1 MRILVITAPDKK
13 PEVYDLVEG
22 KKEAGQEARQFFF
35 SNAVNEQ
42 ENSGLD
48 EKNTWWNG
56 FRQCGQIAHTDGYVT
71 TFEVANACM
80 PA

>member
-1 MRILVITAPDKK
+1 MRILVISTPDKD
-13 PEVYDLVEG
+13 PEIYDLAEG
-22 KKEAGQEARQFFF
+22 KKEAGQEARRLFF

-48 EKNTWWNG
+48 ERNTWWDA
-56 FRQCGQIAHTDGYVT
+56 FRQRGQIARTDGYVT
-71 TFEVANACM
+71 TFEVANAYM